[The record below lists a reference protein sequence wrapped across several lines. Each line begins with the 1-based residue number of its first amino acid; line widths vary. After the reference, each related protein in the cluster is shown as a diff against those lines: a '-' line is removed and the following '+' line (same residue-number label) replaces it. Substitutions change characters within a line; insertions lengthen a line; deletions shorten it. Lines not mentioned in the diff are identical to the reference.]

1 MNPVAY
7 ICQNRRQGIPA
18 LLPPQTKAYQS
29 YIILYNQPIYYYT
42 KMFASIMRKGIYVR
56 AALPFACAA
65 MLLTGCTTP
74 GETDTQYIRLSDA
87 VCSFQGADNRPV
99 TVEVHA
105 NPAEWKAEASA
116 SWVTISDV
124 TATSLTVEVIDN
136 DTEGTR
142 EAEITVTSGV
152 AEAAIRIVQV
162 AKDYVFPRYR
172 CHPEFQYG
180 TAMSPSGRYAGG
192 FYWEYDDE
200 RNLNCYPVVID
211 VATGEW
217 TELGPY
223 PQTLFSLF
231 STSCISDYGDLVI
244 ATENDGNV
252 MFRLDGSYEEFKTP
266 AGFTSNPQ
274 ISQVAA
280 DGTWVGWCSKDG
292 TSYPVKWVDG
302 VAVELPKPAL
312 NYRDEPI
319 GDVQAR
325 GISAD
330 GRIVY
335 GTTWDN
341 YDFGMVYWDEAG
353 EVHYVGEDVRYCR
366 PIEIP
371 DGYGGTYKYNL
382 CDGMWTSATNTNV
395 SPNGKYIAGIYRVES
410 WSDEEQTVEETNY
423 PAFYNTETGKT
434 VIFEELVGGGG
445 VSATSDGLGFTADS
459 VVAASSGMV
468 VDIDDGTVIGS
479 MVEWIRDNYGIIIPS
494 GYLTYMP
501 DSGDRFFGAMLSAA
515 GPVVEGVN
523 WFVCPER

>member
-87 VCSFQGADNRPV
+87 ACSFQGADNRPV

-142 EAEITVTSGV
+142 EAEITVTSGA

-200 RNLNCYPVVID
+200 SNLNCYPVVID

-280 DGTWVGWCSKDG
+280 DGTWVGWCGKDG

-302 VAVELPKPAL
+302 VTVELPKPAL

-341 YDFGMVYWDEAG
+341 FDFGMVYWDEAG
-353 EVHYVGEDVRYCR
+353 EVHYVGEDVRYVR
-366 PIEIP
+366 TVDRP
-371 DGYGGTYKYNL
+371 DGYGGTRKYNL
-382 CDGMWTSATNTNV
+382 ADGMWTTATNTNV
-395 SPNGKYIAGIYRVES
+395 SPNGKYIAGTFRRES
-410 WSDEEQTVEETNY
+410 MDETGQVNETNY
-423 PAFYNTETGKT
+423 PAFFNTETGKT

-445 VSATSDGLGFTADS
+445 VSATSDGLGFTVDNTFGPN
-459 VVAASSGMV
+459 SGKV
-468 VDIDDGTVIGS
+468 VDIENGIVLGS
-479 MVEWIRDNYGIIIPS
+479 ALEWIESTYGILVPA
-494 GYLTYMP
+494 GYITYMP
-501 DSGDRFFGAMLSAA
+501 DSKDRFLGAMLYTG
-515 GPVVEGVN
+515 GPVVEGIN
-523 WFVCPER
+523 WYVGPAR

>member
-1 MNPVAY
+1 M
-7 ICQNRRQGIPA
+7 
-18 LLPPQTKAYQS
+18 
-29 YIILYNQPIYYYT
+29 
-42 KMFASIMRKGIYVR
+42 
-56 AALPFACAA
+56 
-65 MLLTGCTTP
+65 
-74 GETDTQYIRLSDA
+74 
-87 VCSFQGADNRPV
+87 

-142 EAEITVTSGV
+142 EAEITVTSGA

-200 RNLNCYPVVID
+200 SNLNCYPVVID

-280 DGTWVGWCSKDG
+280 DGTWVGWCGKDG

-341 YDFGMVYWDEAG
+341 LDFGMVYWDEAG

-366 PIEIP
+366 PVERP
-371 DGYGGTYKYNL
+371 DGHGGTFTYNL
-382 CDGMWTSATNTNV
+382 CDGMWTTATNTNV
-395 SPNGKYIAGIYRVES
+395 SPNGKYIAGTYRIESLSDQAMMELGATVCLPNGAPQCTRCPAAFLCRAHREGTTGRIPVKAPKKPRRVEERRVYLLFHKNAVALRRRS
-410 WSDEEQTVEETNY
+410 ARGLLAGLWEYPNAPADEPDFLN
-423 PAFYNTETGKT
+423 
-434 VIFEELVGGGG
+434 
-445 VSATSDGLGFTADS
+445 GLGLAPQGLTLAAVGKHIFTHIEWHLTALAGELPGDELPPGWVWAELS
-459 VVAASSGMV
+459 QLREIYALPNAFQFAAPAVERRLAKTESEG
-468 VDIDDGTVIGS
+468 GTAI
-479 MVEWIRDNYGIIIPS
+479 
-494 GYLTYMP
+494 
-501 DSGDRFFGAMLSAA
+501 
-515 GPVVEGVN
+515 
-523 WFVCPER
+523 

>member
-7 ICQNRRQGIPA
+7 ICQNRRQGIPV
-18 LLPPQTKAYQS
+18 LLLPQTKAYQS

-142 EAEITVTSGV
+142 EAEITVTSGA

-200 RNLNCYPVVID
+200 SNLNCYPVVID

-223 PQTLFSLF
+223 PRTLFSLF

-280 DGTWVGWCSKDG
+280 DGTWVGWCGKDG

-341 YDFGMVYWDEAG
+341 FDFGMVYWDEAC
-353 EVHYVGEDVRYCR
+353 EVHYVGEDVRYVR
-366 PIEIP
+366 TVDRP
-371 DGYGGTYKYNL
+371 DGYGGTRKYNL
-382 CDGMWTSATNTNV
+382 ADGMWTTATNTNV
-395 SPNGKYIAGIYRVES
+395 SPNGKYIAGTFRRES
-410 WSDEEQTVEETNY
+410 MDETGQVNETNY
-423 PAFYNTETGKT
+423 PAFFNTETGKT

-445 VSATSDGLGFTADS
+445 VSATSDGLGFTVDS
-459 VVAASSGMV
+459 TFGPNSGKV
-468 VDIDDGTVIGS
+468 VDIENGIVLGS
-479 MVEWIRDNYGIIIPS
+479 ALEWIESTYGILVPA
-494 GYLTYMP
+494 GYITYMP
-501 DSGDRFFGAMLSAA
+501 DSKDRFLGAMLYTD
-515 GPVVEGVN
+515 GPVVEGIN
-523 WFVCPER
+523 WYVGPAR